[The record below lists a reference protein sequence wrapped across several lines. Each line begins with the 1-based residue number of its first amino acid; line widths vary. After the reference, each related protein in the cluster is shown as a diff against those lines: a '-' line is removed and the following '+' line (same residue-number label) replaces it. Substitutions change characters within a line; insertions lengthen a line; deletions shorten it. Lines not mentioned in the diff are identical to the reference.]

1 MKFSI
6 ASLTIFSASLKLPS
20 LIIILETKGPVVHW
34 SKRIGKDEKIFF
46 MPKFRSM
53 IVNTPDLPTH
63 KMVDPLKYVTKTGH
77 YIRKLSI
84 DELKTFK
91 KFNREYLPKIKK
103 LDFNFADMKK
113 GELMLISTPKDIIKF
128 IKKTPS
134 TKKYNFKD
142 IRLKL
147 AKKSKTK

>member
-1 MKFSI
+1 MGMNLDI
-6 ASLTIFSASLKLPS
+6 T
-20 LIIILETKGPVVHW
+20 
-34 SKRIGKDEKIFF
+34 
-46 MPKFRSM
+46 
-53 IVNTPDLPTH
+53 
-63 KMVDPLKYVTKTGH
+63 
-77 YIRKLSI
+77 KLSI

-91 KFNREYLPKIKK
+91 KFNREFLPKIKK

-147 AKKSKTK
+147 AKKRKADNTCPVTFGIFLRLAIDYSLIETKYLKLEYPNFPFWRVEYDKKGNVYKKIKNFKNLLKKYDGH

>member
-1 MKFSI
+1 MNLDI
-6 ASLTIFSASLKLPS
+6 T
-20 LIIILETKGPVVHW
+20 
-34 SKRIGKDEKIFF
+34 
-46 MPKFRSM
+46 
-53 IVNTPDLPTH
+53 
-63 KMVDPLKYVTKTGH
+63 
-77 YIRKLSI
+77 KLSI

-91 KFNREYLPKIKK
+91 KFNREFLPKIKK

-147 AKKSKTK
+147 AKKNKADNTCPVTFGIFLCILETKYLKFLNIKKFFWHMMVRNFEYDKKSNVYKKIKKFKNELYIIQLSLIKLETYKNLN

>member
-1 MKFSI
+1 MNLDI
-6 ASLTIFSASLKLPS
+6 T
-20 LIIILETKGPVVHW
+20 
-34 SKRIGKDEKIFF
+34 
-46 MPKFRSM
+46 
-53 IVNTPDLPTH
+53 
-63 KMVDPLKYVTKTGH
+63 
-77 YIRKLSI
+77 KLSI

-91 KFNREYLPKIKK
+91 KFNREFLPKIKK

-142 IRLKL
+142 CLLYTSPSPRDLRRSRMPSS
-147 AKKSKTK
+147 A

>member
-1 MKFSI
+1 MNLDI
-6 ASLTIFSASLKLPS
+6 T
-20 LIIILETKGPVVHW
+20 
-34 SKRIGKDEKIFF
+34 
-46 MPKFRSM
+46 
-53 IVNTPDLPTH
+53 
-63 KMVDPLKYVTKTGH
+63 
-77 YIRKLSI
+77 KLSI

-91 KFNREYLPKIKK
+91 KFNREFLPKIKK
-103 LDFNFADMKK
+103 LDFDFADMKK

-147 AKKSKTK
+147 AKKSKADNTCPVTFGSDENEKEEPSPKSIKYLNTVEWSRFGNFSKSQWSGTNWFSR

>member
-1 MKFSI
+1 MNLDIS
-6 ASLTIFSASLKLPS
+6 
-20 LIIILETKGPVVHW
+20 
-34 SKRIGKDEKIFF
+34 
-46 MPKFRSM
+46 
-53 IVNTPDLPTH
+53 
-63 KMVDPLKYVTKTGH
+63 
-77 YIRKLSI
+77 KLSI

-91 KFNREYLPKIKK
+91 KFNREFLPKIKK

-113 GELMLISTPKDIIKF
+113 GELMLISTPKDIIKL

-147 AKKSKTK
+147 AKKRKADNTCPVTFGIFLRLAIDYSLIETKYLKLEYPNFPFWKVEYDKKSNVYKKIKNFKNLLKKYDGH